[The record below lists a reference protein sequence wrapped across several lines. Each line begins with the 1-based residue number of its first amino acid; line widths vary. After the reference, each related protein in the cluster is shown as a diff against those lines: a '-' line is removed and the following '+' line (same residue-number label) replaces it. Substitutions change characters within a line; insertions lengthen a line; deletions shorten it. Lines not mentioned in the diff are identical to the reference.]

1 VRLWLSALAI
11 WALGFGITT
20 RTTLWDRDEPR
31 FARAAL
37 EMARTGDWVVPR
49 FEGAPRT
56 AKPPL
61 TYWLMAVSMK
71 IGGPGAFAARFWS
84 PLALA
89 LAGLFTG
96 LLGRR
101 LGSSE
106 VGARAMW
113 MTTLAAL
120 PLVEGTAATADAIL
134 LAAITGSLLAGVALI
149 QHPCSL
155 WPVPGLVA
163 ALAVGLLTKGPAG
176 LLVPLAVIALLSLRH
191 GNRIA
196 TRRTLLVLVASAG
209 LSLTVFATWAVL
221 ASRATEGR
229 FISEFIRRE
238 VVGRALAPR
247 EGHGVPWFVAPLF
260 YPVALAIGFL
270 PWSIYLPGAL
280 RRARDRWPEGD
291 LLTTFA
297 VIGVTVPIALFTL
310 AATKLPHYVLPAFP
324 PLAVLCAAA
333 SLSPRAPGA
342 PDRFDALLVGTIATV
357 LLVAAIALPLI
368 EHRKAIPRAVS
379 VANAACPVDCDVSVA
394 GVDEPSLIFLL
405 DRAHVTRLD
414 SAGAIESWLRS
425 SAPGVLVARSDRW
438 DTQTDASR
446 RSGREL
452 ARVRGMDVVHGG
464 EMTLVVVSRGP
475 H

>member
-11 WALGFGITT
+11 WALAFAITT

-61 TYWLMAVSMK
+61 AYWLMAVSMT
-71 IGGPGAFAARFWS
+71 IAGHGAVAARFWS

-89 LAGLFTG
+89 LAGLFAG

-101 LGSSE
+101 LGSPAI
-106 VGARAMW
+106 GTRAMW

-120 PLVEGTAATADAIL
+120 PLVEGTAATTDAIL
-134 LAAITGSLLAGVALI
+134 LAATTGSLLAGVALI
-149 QHPCSL
+149 QHAGSL
-155 WPVPGLVA
+155 RPVPGLVA
-163 ALAVGLLTKGPAG
+163 ALTVGLLTKGPAG
-176 LLVPLAVIALLSLRH
+176 LLVPLAVITLLSLRH

-196 TRRTLLVLVASAG
+196 TRRTLLVLAASAG
-209 LSLTVFATWAVL
+209 LSLTVFAAWAVL

-229 FISEFIRRE
+229 FISEFIGRE

-280 RRARDRWPEGD
+280 RRARDTWLEGD

-297 VIGVTVPIALFTL
+297 VIGVTVPIALFTI

-333 SLSPRAPGA
+333 SLSPRGPGA
-342 PDRFDALLVGTIATV
+342 PDRFDGLLVGTIATV
-357 LLVAAIALPLI
+357 LIAALALPLI
-368 EHRKAIPRAVS
+368 EHRKAIPGAVS

-394 GVDEPSLIFLL
+394 GIDEPSLIFLL
-405 DRAHVTRLD
+405 DRTHVTRLD

-452 ARVRGMDVVHGG
+452 ARVRGIDVVHGG
-464 EMTLVVVSRGP
+464 AMTLVVVSRGP